1 MKVLVINSG
10 SSSIKYQLF
19 LMPEE
24 SVLAKGAVERI
35 GEVAGTVTYESFQE
49 DTSYRYEEE
58 QAIPNHQQGLETI
71 NRLLLDEQHGVIR
84 APEEIAVVGHRVV
97 HGGEQFSQ
105 ATDIMPAVIEQIE
118 QLIPLAPLHNPPNLT
133 GIRIVQRVFPS
144 AQQVAVFDTAF
155 HQTLPDYVYRYP
167 IPNRL
172 YDQHRI
178 RIYGMHGTSHQYVA
192 QEAARYLSKPLESL
206 NLITIHLGNGC
217 SMTAIRQGQSVDTS
231 MGLSP
236 LAGLMMGTRSGD
248 IDPAIP
254 YFLSQEEGLSPE
266 EIDKLLNKESGLMGI
281 AGHNDLRTVVEQHK
295 TGDALATLALR
306 MYCYRIKRFI
316 GAYLAVLGQV
326 DALVF
331 TAGVGE
337 NSAYVREQSCQGLT
351 HLGITL
357 DADKNQ
363 QSVRGARAIQADSS
377 QVKVIVMPTNEE
389 LAIAQQVYQLT
400 K

>member
-1 MKVLVINSG
+1 MKILVINSG

-24 SVLAKGAVERI
+24 RVLAKGAVERI
-35 GEVAGTVTYESFQE
+35 GEAVGTVAYESFQE
-49 DTSYRYEEE
+49 DTPYRYEEE
-58 QAIPNHQQGLETI
+58 QTISDHQQGLETI
-71 NRLLLDEQHGVIR
+71 NRLLLDEQHGVIHT
-84 APEEIAVVGHRVV
+84 PEGIAVVGHRVV

-105 ATDIMPAVIEQIE
+105 ATNITPAVIEQIE

-133 GIRIVQRVFPS
+133 GIRVAQRVFPS

-178 RIYGMHGTSHQYVA
+178 RVYGMHGTSHQYVA
-192 QEAARYLSKPLESL
+192 QEAARYLSKPPESL

-254 YFLSQEEGLSPE
+254 FFLSQEEGLSPA
-266 EIDKLLNKESGLMGI
+266 EIDALLNKESGLIGI
-281 AGHNDLRTVVEQHK
+281 AGHNDLRAVMEQHEA
-295 TGDALATLALR
+295 GDALASLALR
-306 MYCYRIKRFI
+306 MYCYRIKKFI

-351 HLGITL
+351 CLGIAIDT
-357 DADKNQ
+357 DKNQ
-363 QSVRGARAIQADSS
+363 QPVRGARAIQADNS
-377 QVKVIVMPTNEE
+377 QVQVLIVPTDEE
-389 LAIAQQVYQLT
+389 LAIAQQAHRLV

>member
-1 MKVLVINSG
+1 MKILVINSG

-19 LMPEE
+19 SMPEE
-24 SVLAKGAVERI
+24 RVLAKGAVERI
-35 GEVAGTVTYESFQE
+35 GEAAATVTYESFQE
-49 DTSYRYEEE
+49 DASYRYEKE
-58 QAIPNHQQGLETI
+58 QVISDHQQGLETI
-71 NRLLLDEQHGVIR
+71 NQLLLDGQHGVIR

-97 HGGEQFSQ
+97 HGGEKFSQ
-105 ATDIMPAVIEQIE
+105 PTAITPAVVEQIE
-118 QLIPLAPLHNPPNLT
+118 QLIPLAPLHNPPNLM
-133 GIRIVQRVFPS
+133 GIRVAQRVFPS

-155 HQTLPDYVYRYP
+155 HQTLPDYVYRYA

-178 RIYGMHGTSHQYVA
+178 RVYGMHGTSHQYVA

-254 YFLSQEEGLSPE
+254 YFLSQEEGLSPA
-266 EIDKLLNKESGLMGI
+266 EIDALLNKESGLMGI
-281 AGHNDLRTVVEQHK
+281 AGRNDLRVIMEQHE
-295 TGDALATLALR
+295 TGDALSTLALR

-316 GAYLAVLGQV
+316 GAYLAALGRV

-337 NSAYVREQSCQGLT
+337 NSAYVREHSCQGLD
-351 HLGITL
+351 HLGIAI

-363 QSVRGARAIQADSS
+363 QSVRGAQAIQATNSP
-377 QVKVIVMPTNEE
+377 VEVLVVPTNEE
-389 LAIAQQVYQLT
+389 LAIAQQAYQLA